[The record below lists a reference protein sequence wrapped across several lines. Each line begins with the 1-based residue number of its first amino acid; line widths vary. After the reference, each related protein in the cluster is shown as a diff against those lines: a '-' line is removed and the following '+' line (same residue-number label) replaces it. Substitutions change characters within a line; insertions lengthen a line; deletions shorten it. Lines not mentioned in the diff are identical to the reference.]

1 MGRDARVC
9 QTGLTYHV
17 INRGNNREVI
27 FVEQEDYTHYLNTV
41 QRYKKKY
48 GFKLFAFCLMTNHV
62 HMLIKVEGDVSISR
76 IMQSITIA
84 HTRFYNY
91 KYQRSGHVWQ
101 GRFMSPIVSED
112 DHLLTVMRYIEQNP
126 LRARM
131 VKDVGEY
138 RWSSYLL
145 NVREQE
151 SKMIDREVNL
161 VFNRLG
167 VDVKA
172 RIKRY
177 REGMQED
184 IKKKEL
190 EAIQTTTR
198 KSGNYV
204 SSLFQEQ
211 FNKLLPNK
219 KKRGRPKKVE
229 LIVNI

>member
-27 FVEQEDYTHYLNTV
+27 FVEEEDYTHYLNTV

-131 VKDVGEY
+131 VKD
-138 RWSSYLL
+138 
-145 NVREQE
+145 
-151 SKMIDREVNL
+151 
-161 VFNRLG
+161 
-167 VDVKA
+167 
-172 RIKRY
+172 
-177 REGMQED
+177 
-184 IKKKEL
+184 
-190 EAIQTTTR
+190 
-198 KSGNYV
+198 GN
-204 SSLFQEQ
+204 
-211 FNKLLPNK
+211 K
-219 KKRGRPKKVE
+219 
-229 LIVNI
+229 